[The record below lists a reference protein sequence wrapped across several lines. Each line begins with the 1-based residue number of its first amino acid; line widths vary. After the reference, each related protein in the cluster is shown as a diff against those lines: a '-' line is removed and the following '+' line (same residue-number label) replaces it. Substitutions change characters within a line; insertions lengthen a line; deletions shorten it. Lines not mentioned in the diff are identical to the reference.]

1 MRTLTWIHWV
11 RKYAIS
17 LCYSWWLY
25 TTWHFIVTINF
36 KLHSIWFNAGQS
48 PKTTCIRGS
57 HFLDHTIHLED
68 TPRGHNYLLH
78 MLAKKRKLLFLDSRP
93 LNQGTWCWTTVP
105 STIMLPSSFERC
117 LFMSGPSGGH
127 ILRWCFVW
135 AFAQRAWGL
144 ACFLWRGHWMTA
156 FILSGRKTDSW
167 FESNSGATIG
177 SAVNVFCIVW
187 IPLISNL
194 QRTLQQKAVL

>member
-1 MRTLTWIHWV
+1 MIL
-11 RKYAIS
+11 
-17 LCYSWWLY
+17 
-25 TTWHFIVTINF
+25 
-36 KLHSIWFNAGQS
+36 FNAGHS
-48 PKTTCIRGS
+48 PKAACIPGS

-78 MLAKKRKLLFLDSRP
+78 MLAKKRKWLFLDSGP

-127 ILRWCFVW
+127 FLRWCFVW
-135 AFAQRAWGL
+135 ALAQRAWGL
-144 ACFLWRGHWMTA
+144 ACCLWRGHWMTA

-167 FESNSGATIG
+167 IKFWGHNRLCCERLLHCVNPTYISFTENS
-177 SAVNVFCIVW
+177 SAKGCS
-187 IPLISNL
+187 LIF
-194 QRTLQQKAVL
+194 QRCQPALSFLWLFSVSLSLLCTRSGQLF